1 MIVEVAQVIK
11 IMKFKTPIQI
21 FINLQ
26 MKISSQHFMKF
37 LKILIGLFYTIHR
50 IVVIAK
56 ISNQLGMNLFILT
69 QIRLILVK

>member
-1 MIVEVAQVIK
+1 MIVEVAQLIK
-11 IMKFKTPIQI
+11 IMKFKTSIQI

-37 LKILIGLFYTIHR
+37 LKILIGLFYTIHQ

-69 QIRLILVK
+69 QIRLVLVK